1 MPGFE
6 YVDDELCC
14 DSASISK
21 IASKVKTPFYLYSHD
36 TLKKNYQSYT
46 DAFQTVDLL
55 VCYACKANSNL
66 SILRALGNMGSGM
79 DVLSYGELFRALK
92 AGISPEKIVFNGNG
106 KTSEE
111 MAYALQSGV
120 FAFNVDSQNELFL
133 LNEVAKANN
142 IVARIALRVNPD
154 INPLTHPYVATG
166 LAKSKFGV
174 PIHEAKEVYRTA
186 STLENISVV
195 GIHSHIGS
203 QLSKVELYLE
213 TLKKIMALVKEL
225 HDIHIHLEF
234 INLGGGIGIPY
245 QESESMP
252 HPKDLSTIIS
262 PLINDYRLILEPGRS
277 IVGPAGVLVT
287 RVLYIK
293 HTHKKNF
300 IVVDAGM
307 NDLIRPSIYGAYHHV
322 ISATRHSNTEEIMYD
337 IVGPICEEG
346 DFIARERYMPRVK
359 QGDLLIIKDAGA
371 YGFSMSSN
379 YNSRPRVSEVMVMD
393 GKDYIIRER
402 EVCEDMICKESIPDI
417 LKEI

>member
-1 MPGFE
+1 MSGFE
-6 YVDDELCC
+6 YVDNELCC
-14 DSASISK
+14 DGVSVSS
-21 IASKVKTPFYLYSHD
+21 IASKVKTPFYLYSYN
-36 TLKKNYQSYT
+36 TLKENYQSYV
-46 DAFQTVDLL
+46 DAFQTIDLM

-79 DVLSYGELFRALK
+79 DVLSYGELFKALK
-92 AGISPEKIVFNGNG
+92 AGISPAKIVFNGNG
-106 KTSEE
+106 KTRAE
-111 MAYALQSGV
+111 MEYALQSGV

-133 LNEVAKANN
+133 LNEVAGATNTVAN
-142 IVARIALRVNPD
+142 IALRVNPD

-166 LAKSKFGV
+166 LAKSKFGI

-186 STLENISVV
+186 ATLENINVV

-213 TLKKIMALVKEL
+213 TLKKIMALINEL
-225 HDIHIHLEF
+225 RDIHIHLKF

-245 QESESMP
+245 QDGEAMP
-252 HPKDLSTIIS
+252 HPKDLAKIIS
-262 PLINDYRLILEPGRS
+262 PLISDYRLILEPGRS

-287 RVLYIK
+287 DVLYIK

-307 NDLIRPSIYGAYHHV
+307 NDLIRPSIYGAYHHAV
-322 ISATRHSNTEEIMYD
+322 LATKHIYPEEMVYD

-346 DFIARERYMPRVK
+346 DFIARDRSMTRVK
-359 QGDLLIIKDAGA
+359 QGDLLVIKDAGA

-379 YNSRPRVSEVMVMD
+379 YNSRPRVPEVMVVD

-402 EVCEDMICKESIPDI
+402 ETCEDMIRNESIPES
-417 LKEI
+417 LL

>member
-1 MPGFE
+1 MSGFE
-6 YVDDELCC
+6 YIDNELCC
-14 DSASISK
+14 DGVSISG
-21 IASKVKTPFYLYSHD
+21 IASKVKTPFYLYSYN
-36 TLKKNYQSYT
+36 TLKENYQSYV
-46 DAFQTVDLL
+46 DAFQTIDLL

-92 AGISPEKIVFNGNG
+92 AGISPAKIVFNGNG
-106 KTSEE
+106 KTRAE
-111 MAYALQSGV
+111 MDYALQSGV

-133 LNEVAKANN
+133 LNEAAGAANT
-142 IVARIALRVNPD
+142 IVRIALRVNPD

-166 LAKSKFGV
+166 LAKSKFGI

-186 STLENISVV
+186 ATLENINVV

-213 TLKKIMALVKEL
+213 TLKKIMALINEL
-225 HDIHIHLEF
+225 RDIHIHLEF

-245 QESESMP
+245 QNDEAMP
-252 HPKDLSTIIS
+252 HPKDLSRIIS
-262 PLINDYRLILEPGRS
+262 PLISDYKLILEPGRS

-287 RVLYIK
+287 DVLYIK

-307 NDLIRPSIYGAYHHV
+307 NDLIRPSIYGAYHHAV
-322 ISATRHSNTEEIMYD
+322 LAAKHIYPEEMIYD

-346 DFIARERYMPRVK
+346 DFLARDRSMTRVK
-359 QGDLLIIKDAGA
+359 QGDLLVIKDAGA

-379 YNSRPRVSEVMVMD
+379 YNSRPRVPEVMVVD
-393 GKDYIIRER
+393 GKDYMIRER
-402 EVCEDMICKESIPDI
+402 ETYEDMIRRESIPES
-417 LKEI
+417 LW